1 MREIIHIQLGGC
13 GNRIGSKFWKT
24 ITDEHC
30 IDSTGIYYG
39 QLDESFEGINVYFNE
54 IPKGK
59 YCPRAILVDLEP
71 DVINTLHNNSFNK
84 FFCSDN
90 IICGMILFLL
100 NEYKD
105 FVCVGKIGSGSS
117 WSSGFYNDDT
127 EVIDQVLNTI
137 RKESELC
144 DCLQGFQ
151 LSHSLL
157 GGTGSGFGSLLID
170 KLREEYPDRA
180 IMTFSSLASSETCEH
195 LIEPYNIVLSIQH
208 LIENVDATYFFDNE
222 TLHKTFSRTQ
232 TSPTY
237 NDLNQLIST
246 AMSGVTT
253 CFRFPDQINGDM
265 RKLNNHMIPFP
276 RLHFLMSSYAPIISQ
291 TCIQNNSI
299 PLYQLIE
306 ELFDNKNM
314 LIPCDLQQGRYLS
327 ATAIFRGRN
336 TTIKEIYEHMLN
348 LQTKVKN
355 IKTTLCKIPLKD
367 LEISSTLIG
376 NHTSIQNLLKYFL
389 EKFSTIFRRKL
400 YIFGFCRSGMDEMEF
415 TEAESNLRDLID
427 EYQEIQHGKTENN
440 EED

>member
-1 MREIIHIQLGGC
+1 KMREIIHIQLGGC

-39 QLDESFEGINVYFNE
+39 QFDESFEGINVYFNE
-54 IPKGK
+54 ISRK

-71 DVINTLHNNSFNK
+71 DAIDALYNDSFNK
-84 FFCSDN
+84 LFCSDN
-90 IICGMILFLL
+90 IIC
-100 NEYKD
+100 
-105 FVCVGKIGSGSS
+105 GKIGSGSS
-117 WSSGFYNDDT
+117 WSSGFYNDDAA
-127 EVIDQVLNTI
+127 VIDQVLNTI

-151 LSHSLL
+151 LTHSLI

-170 KLREEYPDRA
+170 KLREEYPDCA
-180 IMTFSSLASSETCEH
+180 MMTFSSLTSSETCEH

-222 TLHKTFSRTQ
+222 TLHKISSRTQ
-232 TSPTY
+232 ISPTY
-237 NDLNQLIST
+237 NDVDQLIST
-246 AMSGVTT
+246 AMSGITT

-265 RKLNNHMIPFP
+265 QKLNNHMIPFP
-276 RLHFLMSSYAPIISQ
+276 RLHFLMSSYAPILSQ

-299 PLYQLIE
+299 PISQLIQGI
-306 ELFDNKNM
+306 FDNKNM
-314 LIPCDLQQGRYLS
+314 LMPGDLQQGRYLS

-336 TTIKEIYEHMLN
+336 MTIKEIYEHMLN

-355 IKTTLCKIPLKD
+355 IKTTLCEIPLKD
-367 LEISSTLIG
+367 LEISATLIG

-389 EKFSTIFRRKL
+389 EKFSTMFRRKL
-400 YIFGFCRSGMDEMEF
+400 YVFGFCRSGMDEMEF